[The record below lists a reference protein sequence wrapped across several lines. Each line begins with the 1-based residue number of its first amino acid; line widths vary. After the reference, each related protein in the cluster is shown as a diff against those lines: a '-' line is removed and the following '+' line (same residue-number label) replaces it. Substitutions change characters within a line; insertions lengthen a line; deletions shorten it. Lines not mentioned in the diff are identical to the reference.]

1 MFCLSYEDSVLAAAD
16 EHGNLSYADATRLLK
31 DHGTDWAKAYDDVFG
46 FTHWPR
52 MQACHAETLLEFL
65 GY

>member
-1 MFCLSYEDSVLAAAD
+1 MFTSYEDSVLAAAD

-52 MQACHAETLLEFL
+52 MQACHA
-65 GY
+65 